1 MKEHD
6 VIVLGSGSGLDV
18 AAAYARRDKDVAVV
32 EPGRLGGTCLNRGC
46 IPSKMLIHHA
56 DIIETVESSEKF
68 HIDAEV
74 NDVDFPAIIEEVNST
89 VREDSESIERGIEH
103 SDNHTLYRS
112 EARFV
117 DEKTLEV
124 DGEEIT
130 AEKIIVAAGTRPLVP
145 PIDGLDSV
153 DYLTSKEA
161 LKLED
166 QPDEMVIIGGGY
178 IAVELAYFF
187 GSLGTEITIIEMG
200 DSLIGREDKDV
211 SERFT
216 RLFAED
222 HDVALGLK
230 ASRVEK
236 DGEKVKVVA
245 EDKDGERQEFSGDE
259 LLVAAGRIPNTDKLE
274 VENAGLETDERGFL
288 VTDEYMQTNID
299 GVYALGDIAGH
310 YMFKHSANLEAEHAF
325 KNSFAGNDYPVD
337 YTAMPHAIFSSPEV
351 VGVGATE
358 QRLEEEDREYVSAT
372 YEYRNTGKGLALKE
386 ENGFVKV
393 LASEDGEILGCHI
406 MGPEASVLIHEVL
419 VAIRTGSGKVQD
431 IKDTIH
437 IHPALNEVV
446 HRAFSQL

>member
-56 DIIETVESSEKF
+56 EIIETVGSADKF

-74 NDVDFPAIIEEVNST
+74 NNIDFPAIVEEVNSH

-103 SDNHTLYRS
+103 SENHTLYRS

-130 AEKIIVAAGTRPLVP
+130 ADTIIVAAGSRPLVP
-145 PIDGLDSV
+145 PVEGLDSA

-161 LKLED
+161 LRLEEK
-166 QPDEMVIIGGGY
+166 PDDMVVIGGGY

-187 GSLGTEITIIEMG
+187 GAMGIDITIVEMG
-200 DSLIGREDKDV
+200 DSLIGREDRAV
-211 SERFT
+211 SDRFT

-222 HDVALGLK
+222 HDVALGMR
-230 ASRVEK
+230 ASKVEER
-236 DGEKVKVVA
+236 DGKIVVEA
-245 EDKDGERQEFSGDE
+245 EDKDGNTREFSGDE
-259 LLVAAGRIPNTDKLE
+259 LLVAAGRVPNTDNLE
-274 VENAGLETDERGFL
+274 VENAGLETDDRGFL
-288 VTDEYMQTNID
+288 VTDEYLETNVD
-299 GVYALGDIAGH
+299 GVYALGDIAGN
-310 YMFKHSANLEAEHAF
+310 YMFKHSANLEAEHVF
-325 KNSFAGNDYPVD
+325 RNSFAGHDYPVD
-337 YTAMPHAIFSSPEV
+337 YTAMPHAIFSSPEIA
-351 VGVGATE
+351 GVGKTE
-358 QRLEEEDREYVSAT
+358 QELEDEDTEYVSAQ
-372 YEYRNTGKGLALKE
+372 YDYRDTGKGLALKE
-386 ENGFVKV
+386 EDGFVKV

-406 MGPEASVLIHEVL
+406 LGPQASVLIHEVL
-419 VAIRTGSGKVQD
+419 VAMRAGSKNVED

-437 IHPALNEVV
+437 IHPALSEVV
-446 HRAFSQL
+446 HRAFSKL